1 MTIEWVQSMEQY
13 IIGNATVN
21 IHGSADPDKLKAATE
36 HFLKQVKIKRKKVQ
50 REARKEAYCQ
60 SV

>member
-1 MTIEWVQSMEQY
+1 MEQC

-21 IHGSADPDKLKAATE
+21 IHGSPDPERLKAATE
-36 HFLKQVKIKRKKVQ
+36 QFLKQVIIKRKKVQ
-50 REARKEAYCQ
+50 REARKETHGQ